1 MKCKGIKYLG
11 HLNECCEQLFILQE
25 RKDAKIVRYS
35 HDILSYHHSV
45 GTYLPIIFINVI
57 YYLFIFIIPR

>member
-35 HDILSYHHSV
+35 HDILSYHQ
-45 GTYLPIIFINVI
+45 
-57 YYLFIFIIPR
+57 